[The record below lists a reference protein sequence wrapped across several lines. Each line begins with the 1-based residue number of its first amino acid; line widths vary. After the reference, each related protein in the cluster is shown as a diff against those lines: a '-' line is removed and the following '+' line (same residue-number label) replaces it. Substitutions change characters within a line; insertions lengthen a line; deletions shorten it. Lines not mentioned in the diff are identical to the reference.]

1 MAAAA
6 LGRAPMELQVMKW
19 LALTPMLALALAAA
33 AHASSPP
40 QRLDPA
46 RIVAVEPKIADNTFK
61 DITSLLVVQDGRTVY
76 EHYFNGNAADTLND
90 IRSASKS
97 VTALLMGAAID
108 RGLVKGV
115 DAKVYDF
122 FPEYHEADVR
132 KRAITVE
139 DLMTMSSIW
148 ECDDENQFST
158 GNEERMYVSERW
170 LTFALSLPVKGFA
183 PWMKKPAES
192 PYGRA
197 FSYCTAGAFTA
208 GAVVERAAH
217 KPLSA
222 FAAEVLEKPLGIS
235 HVQWNVSAEGIGMG
249 GGGTRYTARDL
260 AKLGQLALDDGRWQ
274 GRQVIS
280 AAFIHSMFTPHA
292 QAREDAEYGYF
303 WWRFHFKTAGHE
315 YVTWAMSGN
324 GGNYVFVVPE
334 LRLVT
339 VLTSHAYNQRYAHP
353 QSQKIFTDYVL
364 SATAAAGPAAASSH

>member
-1 MAAAA
+1 
-6 LGRAPMELQVMKW
+6 MKS
-19 LALTPMLALALAAA
+19 LALTPVLVFALAAA
-33 AHASSPP
+33 AHASPPP

-46 RIVAVEPKIADNTFK
+46 RIAAVEPKIADNTFK

-108 RGLVKGV
+108 RGLVNGV

-122 FPEYHEADVR
+122 FPEYREVDGR

-170 LTFALSLPVKGFA
+170 LTFALSLPIKGFA
-183 PWMKKPAES
+183 PWMTKPADS

-197 FSYCTAGAFTA
+197 FSYCTADAFTA
-208 GAVVERAAH
+208 GAVVERAAR

-260 AKLGQLALDDGRWQ
+260 AKLGQLAMDEGRWQ

-280 AAFIHSMFTPHA
+280 AAFIHSMLTPHA

-303 WWRFHFKTAGHE
+303 WWRFHFKAAGHE

-364 SATAAAGPAAASSH
+364 SAAAAAGPAAASSQ

>member
-1 MAAAA
+1 MKSFA
-6 LGRAPMELQVMKW
+6 LVFPPV
-19 LALTPMLALALAAA
+19 LALALATAV
-33 AHASSPP
+33 HASPPP
-40 QRLDPA
+40 QRVDPA
-46 RIVAVEPKIADNTFK
+46 RIAAVEPKIADNTFK

-122 FPEYHEADVR
+122 FPEYHEADAR

-183 PWMKKPAES
+183 PWMSKPADS

-280 AAFIHSMFTPHA
+280 AAFIHSMLTPHA
-292 QAREDAEYGYF
+292 QARDDAEYGYF
-303 WWRFHFKTAGHE
+303 WWRFHFKAAGHE

-339 VLTSHAYNQRYAHP
+339 VLTSHAYNQRYMHP
-353 QSQKIFTDYVL
+353 QSQKLFTDYVL
-364 SATAAAGPAAASSH
+364 SATVAAGPAAASSH